1 MRSRMQRYFSLH
13 ENVRKAY
20 SELTPGEKTDF
31 VSSAHDLMGDN
42 LSKSLEITIDLSQSR
57 TRRKQEVLEGAYHPE
72 SYFKEKY
79 RDRPDLLQ
87 NVIENAP
94 QVVHPDTKQ
103 TLWRDT
109 KVTSSD
115 STVHEERNV
124 HKMECTHESKVRVR
138 KQPKR
143 KAENGGVEDGSTPE
157 KKLKPAD
164 KTKLETQ
171 LKALYDKNFE
181 MNVLLKNRRA
191 EVDLKVAPLIVKKL
205 QASHAKSE
213 ETYAS
218 LQLTL
223 NQDSHSD
230 DVMSEIN
237 TAKEVAKESD
247 LLIKAAKQQL
257 EQVSPKPKDKS
268 KAKGKPKPKE
278 RAPDVD

>member
-1 MRSRMQRYFSLH
+1 MQRYFSLH

-31 VSSAHDLMGDN
+31 VSSAHDLMGDSLAKN
-42 LSKSLEITIDLSQSR
+42 LEITIEQSQSR

-103 TLWRDT
+103 PLWRDT
-109 KVTSSD
+109 KVISSY

-164 KTKLETQ
+164 KTKLENA
-171 LKALYDKNFE
+171 LKGL
-181 MNVLLKNRRA
+181 
-191 EVDLKVAPLIVKKL
+191 
-205 QASHAKSE
+205 E
-213 ETYAS
+213 EKI
-218 LQLTL
+218 
-223 NQDSHSD
+223 
-230 DVMSEIN
+230 SEI
-237 TAKEVAKESD
+237 TAFLQDNVKVTET
-247 LLIKAAKQQL
+247 
-257 EQVSPKPKDKS
+257 
-268 KAKGKPKPKE
+268 
-278 RAPDVD
+278 